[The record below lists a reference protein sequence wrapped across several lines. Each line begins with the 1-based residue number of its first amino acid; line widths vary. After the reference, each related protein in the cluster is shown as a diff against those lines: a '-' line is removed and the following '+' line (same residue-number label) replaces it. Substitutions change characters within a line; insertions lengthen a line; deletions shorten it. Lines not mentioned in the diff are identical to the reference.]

1 MPPAVQCVAPE
12 PHRPGAHAN
21 VPPGGACGLPVQA
34 GLGRSAKPFTRRINK
49 ATSPFTRRTTS
60 AVSAAAARC
69 RGRVRTPMPL
79 RGACGLPVQAGLGQ
93 SAKPFT
99 KRTNKAT
106 SPFTR
111 RTTSAVSAANECE
124 GITCLW
130 QVTRNGSDEAERRE
144 RSPSGVVSAANVEE
158 LAAAGG
164 QVSGEAAPASG
175 SALQPDRPSPPARG
189 SGGRARRPPEPSA
202 GRRCGTHYP
211 PGTLP
216 VLDAMQSRV

>member
-60 AVSAAAARC
+60 AVSAA
-69 RGRVRTPMPL
+69 
-79 RGACGLPVQAGLGQ
+79 
-93 SAKPFT
+93 
-99 KRTNKAT
+99 
-106 SPFTR
+106 
-111 RTTSAVSAANECE
+111 NECE

-144 RSPSGVVSAANVEE
+144 RSPSGVVSAANDEE
-158 LAAAGG
+158 LTGAAR
-164 QVSGEAAPASG
+164 QVRGAS
-175 SALQPDRPSPPARG
+175 PAREWKCSASQREFRG
-189 SGGRARRPPEPSA
+189 ERGGPEGEWPSGAIRSSKRNQFVAWNGMGR
-202 GRRCGTHYP
+202 
-211 PGTLP
+211 
-216 VLDAMQSRV
+216 